1 MAVDWNSYK
10 NIGGSS
16 SGNSGGGA
24 NTGGHFVFWVGQDGN
39 IWTTRNGVT
48 SNAGKAVHIAKDGT
62 GFDSDRISMSG
73 GTLIA
78 DPNAPAANNNGSY
91 NTSSGGSR
99 RSSGGSSGADNALNN
114 RMIGIYDQQIGSIK
128 NNLNNLNSQLQ
139 NALAGVKGEFDQYRN
154 EQQSQFNANKN
165 EYDKSSLQNRQDLQA
180 NRNKIT
186 NNSSQALRGL
196 LSVLG
201 AMGASGGSEA
211 RYTVPDMV
219 TRQAND
225 EMSSASKVF
234 KKNQQN
240 LDTDWGNYKNQFEND
255 KKKLEDWYNGQVKAK
270 TQENYEKGQSLL
282 NELVTAYGN
291 RAQYGGDYG
300 NNINDAFNQIKDY
313 SNKITELGKYTTPKY
328 TGTTAVYNAPDLS
341 SYNTG
346 NTDLTASVA
355 DSSTSAGS
363 PLLVALQGLNKK
375 KTNSPYGA

>member
-1 MAVDWNSYK
+1 MANLPALPK
-10 NIGGSS
+10 NPDYRWWRG
-16 SGNSGGGA
+16 
-24 NTGGHFVFWVGQDGN
+24 TDGN
-39 IWTTRNGVT
+39 VWANVEGIGVI
-48 SNAGKAVHIAKDGT
+48 NAGKDGEGIRAMWN
-62 GFDSDRISMSG
+62 GFLDNNRQ
-73 GTLIA
+73 IA

-91 NTSSGGSR
+91 NTSSGGGGSR
-99 RSSGGSSGADNALNN
+99 RSSGGSSGSGADNALNN

-139 NALAGVKGEFDQYRN
+139 NALAGVKGEFNQYRN

-211 RYTVPDMV
+211 RYTVPNMV

-313 SNKITELGKYTTPKY
+313 SNKITALGKYTTPKY

-346 NTDLTASVA
+346 NTDLTASVT